1 MPEEEPKTD
10 EKPAEDGD
18 KEPAAEGEAA
28 AAPESMEAKLKLY

>member
-1 MPEEEPKTD
+1 MPEEEPKTE
-10 EKPAEDGD
+10 EKPAEDGE